1 MSNQVYVVESRR
13 RALQE
18 TLDAERTLL
27 DRNQW
32 GQFATPPA
40 LAAEIMRYALSLH
53 DDTSIDFL
61 EPSCGSGSFFSALLQ
76 NLGNKKINRAIG
88 VELDPRFAK
97 AASDLWEDHGL
108 RVVEGDFTSPN
119 TIHDATTSLL
129 VANPPYVRHHHLD
142 AAQKR
147 KLGAMCADRLGIKP
161 SGLSG
166 LYLYFILLSHRLLS
180 PDAVS
185 AWLIPSEFMDVNY
198 GTALKEYLA
207 RQVQLV
213 RVHQYDASEVQFDD
227 ALVTSSVVV
236 FKNTPPSSGHVAEFS
251 FGGTLSEPKVT
262 HNIPSAELH
271 AEVKWSRYIHGATPS
286 GGGEDIEPGP
296 KLSDFF
302 KIRRG
307 LATGSNAFFI
317 IPRSKAEELGIQSR
331 FLRPILPSPRNL
343 KDDSIATD
351 SSGWPD
357 LPKQLA
363 LLDCPLPIEQVRE
376 ENPEL
381 AAYLDSADEKVRGG
395 YLVTKR
401 SPWYKQEQREA
412 APILLTYMGRG
423 KEDKHPLR
431 FIRNASRAVATNMY
445 LMLYPTE
452 PLQRYLDRDPEGIKQ
467 VHKALLSLT
476 AEDLRGGGRVY
487 GGGLH
492 KMEPKELAELPANSI
507 AALDPD
513 LLNDLRETTA
523 IINSSPGRTR
533 RPRTTG
539 PAASEVRA
547 WARANGIDVPAR
559 GRLRP
564 EVWDAW
570 RRSQSNELNVLQ
582 NGESRSQ
589 HTLW

>member
-1 MSNQVYVVESRR
+1 
-13 RALQE
+13 
-18 TLDAERTLL
+18 
-27 DRNQW
+27 
-32 GQFATPPA
+32 
-40 LAAEIMRYALSLH
+40 MRYALSLH
-53 DDTSIDFL
+53 DETFINFL

-76 NLGNKKINRAIG
+76 NLGDKKVDQAIG

-97 AASDLWEDHGL
+97 AASDLWEGHGL
-108 RVVEGDFTSPN
+108 RVIEGDFTSSN
-119 TIHDATTSLL
+119 TISDATFSLL
-129 VANPPYVRHHHLD
+129 VANPPYVRHHHL
-142 AAQKR
+142 AANQKR
-147 KLGAMCADRLGIKP
+147 ELGALCADQLGIKP

-166 LYLYFILLSHRLLS
+166 LYLYFVLLSHRLLS
-180 PDAVS
+180 PGAVS

-207 RQVQLV
+207 SQVQLV
-213 RVHQYDASEVQFDD
+213 RIHQYDASEVQFDD

-236 FKNTPPSSGHVAEFS
+236 FKNTPPSPGHMAEFS

-262 HNIPSAELH
+262 HHIPSAELDT
-271 AEVKWSRYIHGATPS
+271 ESKWSRYIHGAASSS
-286 GGGEDIEPGP
+286 GAEGMEAGP

-307 LATGSNAFFI
+307 LATGSNKFFI
-317 IPRSKAEELGIQSR
+317 IPRSEAEQLGIQSR
-331 FLRPILPSPRNL
+331 FLRPILPSPRNV
-343 KDDSIATD
+343 KGDSIAAD
-351 SSGWPD
+351 SSGWPEI
-357 LPKQLA
+357 PKQLA
-363 LLDCPLPIEQVRE
+363 LLDCPLPIEQVRQ

-381 AAYLDSADEKVRGG
+381 AAYLDSADEKIRGG
-395 YLVTKR
+395 YLVSKR

-423 KEDKHPLR
+423 KDDKHPLR
-431 FIRNASRAVATNMY
+431 FIRNESKAVATNMY

-452 PLQRYLDRDPEGIKQ
+452 LLQRYLDRDPEGIKQ

-492 KMEPKELAELPANSI
+492 KMEPKELAALPANSI
-507 AALDPD
+507 AALDPN
-513 LLNDLRETTA
+513 LLNGIREAIPTT
-523 IINSSPGRTR
+523 NSSSGRTR
-533 RPRTTG
+533 RPRATG
-539 PAASEVRA
+539 PATSEVRA
-547 WARANGIDVPAR
+547 WARANGIDVPDR

-570 RRSQSNELNVLQ
+570 RRSQSGEASALQ
-582 NGESRSQ
+582 NGGSGGQ